1 MQNIKIKQA
10 QDLDLTALILE
21 RKAIRQ
27 IVKEH
32 GALWFILYELFVL
45 ENSMTIQEFKRT
57 FLLTVF
63 VGLPLFLVI
72 AYSFLALISIIG
84 GMK

>member
-1 MQNIKIKQA
+1 MENIKIKET

-21 RKAIRQ
+21 RKA
-27 IVKEH
+27 VKQMVQQH

-45 ENSMTIQEFKRT
+45 EDSMTIQEFKRT

-63 VGLPLFLVI
+63 VGLPLFLVV
-72 AYSFLALISIIG
+72 AYSFLGLIAILG
-84 GMK
+84 GIN